1 MIANMDRRGALG
13 LATALLV
20 GLTGCTNGME
30 DAARQELKANPVA
43 GTAAIQLQ
51 QQQAAAAAAST
62 LPAPVDPNAPAEP
75 APVIPGTSTPAPI
88 PTFKAVAMA
97 DPGATPVAMAMAAGQ
112 ENVAMQTAAMP
123 SSPDAVTTLPMST
136 DTADPAVLPPEVT
149 AVQTIVPTQKPAGM
163 LAYAAPSAATS
174 LAALD
179 TQFDVTPPAPAPAI
193 EETSKAQNSGPTVIN
208 ALIRKYAAL
217 YEMPEALIH
226 RVVKRESTYKPTAY
240 NNGHYGLMQIKYA
253 TAKSMGY
260 DGPASGLFDAETNIK
275 YASKYLRGAWL
286 VADSNHDGA
295 VRLYA
300 RGYYYDAKRKG
311 MLYVLK

>member
-1 MIANMDRRGALG
+1 MDRTGALG
-13 LATALLV
+13 FATALLV
-20 GLTGCTNGME
+20 GLTGCTSGME

-51 QQQAAAAAAST
+51 QQAAAAAST
-62 LPAPVDPNAPAEP
+62 LPAPVDPNAPAQP
-75 APVIPGTSTPAPI
+75 APIIPGTSTPAPI

-97 DPGATPVAMAMAAGQ
+97 DPDATPVAMAMAAGQ
-112 ENVAMQTAAMP
+112 ENIAIQTAAMP

-136 DTADPAVLPPEVT
+136 DPAVLPPEVT
-149 AVQTIVPTQKPAGM
+149 AVQTIVPAQKPAGM

-179 TQFDVTPPAPAPAI
+179 TQFDVTPPAPAPTL
-193 EETSKAQNSGPTVIN
+193 EETSKASDAGPTVIN

-286 VADSNHDGA
+286 VADNDHDGA